1 MPFQIVG
8 STLRAGML
16 TGALI
21 VAALAA
27 TPTPLLAQQAVVP
40 PDFTGI
46 ARQKMPAVV
55 GITTRQRVQER
66 EQAQSLPEDLPFR
79 EFFRRY
85 FDEEGDPSQPQSRP
99 RQALGSGFVISSD
112 GHVITNKHVVE
123 DAEEIHVVFGERT
136 NVPARLVG
144 RDPATDIAV
153 LKVDPPPNM
162 AIVAWGDS
170 EAVEPGSWAIAIG
183 SPFGLGG
190 TVTVGVVSAR
200 SRDIQSGPYDDYL
213 QTDASINRGNSGGPL
228 FNARGEVIG
237 VNTAIFSP
245 SGGNIGIG
253 FAVPSR
259 TAQAVADQ
267 LIRAGR
273 VERGY
278 VGLRLQEITPAIA
291 QAVGRPDGKG
301 ALVASVEPGGPAERA
316 GIRSGD
322 VITRFNGQP
331 VESGRD
337 LSRAVAALKPGAQA
351 MLTVVRDGKAQDL
364 TVSIGQRQEERVQQ
378 ATVGGADG
386 GRRLGVALAPVPE
399 AARGQLGLEPGA
411 SGVLVQQVEPNSPAA
426 ETGLRPGDVIV
437 SANNQPANAPS
448 DVANAWAEA
457 QKQKKPILLRVRRE
471 GQFLFVA
478 VPA

>member
-1 MPFQIVG
+1 MPFHILG
-8 STLRAGML
+8 STFRTGVV
-16 TGALI
+16 TGAL
-21 VAALAA
+21 VMAALPSA
-27 TPTPLLAQQAVVP
+27 PTPLLAQQAAVP

-46 ARQKMPAVV
+46 VRQKMPAVV
-55 GITTRQRVQER
+55 AITTRQRVQER
-66 EQAQSLPEDLPFR
+66 EQAQSVPEDLPFR

-85 FDEEGDPSQPQSRP
+85 FDEEGDPGQSQRQS
-99 RQALGSGFVISSD
+99 RQALGSGFVIGSD
-112 GHVITNKHVVE
+112 GYIITNNHVVE
-123 DAEEIHVVFGERT
+123 DAEEIQVVFGERT

-153 LKVDPPPNM
+153 LKVDPQPNM
-162 AIVAWGDS
+162 AIVEWGDS
-170 EAVEPGSWAIAIG
+170 DAAEPGSWAIAIG

-200 SRDIQSGPYDDYL
+200 SRDIQSGPYDDYI
-213 QTDASINRGNSGGPL
+213 QTDASINQGNSGGPL
-228 FNARGEVIG
+228 FNARGKIIG

-245 SGGNIGIG
+245 SGVNIGIG

-267 LIRAGR
+267 LIGTGR

-278 VGLRLQEITPAIA
+278 VGLRLQEVTPALA
-291 QAVGRPDGKG
+291 QALGRPDGNG

-322 VITRFNGQP
+322 TITRLNGQP

-337 LSRAVAALKPGAQA
+337 LSRAIAALKRGAQA
-351 MLTVVRDGKAQDL
+351 MFTVVRDGKAQDL
-364 TVSIGQRQEERVQQ
+364 TVSIGQRQEERTQQ
-378 ATVGGADG
+378 TALGATEGGK
-386 GRRLGVALAPVPE
+386 RLGLALAPVPD

-411 SGVLVQQVEPNSPAA
+411 SGVLIQRVEANSPAA
-426 ETGLRPGDVIV
+426 ETGLRSGDVII
-437 SANNQPANAPS
+437 SANNQPVNSPS
-448 DVANAWAEA
+448 DVANAWVEA
-457 QKQKKPILLRVRRE
+457 QKRKKPILLRIRRE
-471 GQFLFVA
+471 GQLLFVA